1 MLGRRHDHH
10 PHPRTSHLTRRLSDP
25 FAQRRPRPSP
35 GGSFCWPTTVTPTPH
50 PPPDPETTMSET
62 LTGAQALI
70 RALELEG
77 VDTIFGVP
85 GGAILPAYD
94 PILDSPIRHVLA
106 RHEQGAG
113 HMASGYA
120 HASGRVGVAM
130 ATSGPGA
137 TNLITAL
144 QDAFMDSI
152 PLVAVTG
159 QVGMASIGYDAFQEA
174 HTWGISMPCTKH
186 NYLVTEPDA
195 IADAI
200 HEAFHLASTGRPGP
214 VLVDIPKNILNA
226 TLTWRGP
233 GKLDLP
239 GYRPSVEGHPK
250 QVKAAVRLIA
260 ESERPVLYLGG
271 GVIRANATEE
281 ALRFAELANL
291 PAVTTLMARG
301 AIPDSHPLCLGMP
314 GMHGNYT
321 AITAM
326 QRADVLIAVGARFD
340 DRVTGDVAAFAP
352 HARVIHVD
360 VDPAEIAKVRTPE
373 IPIVG
378 DARAVL
384 RQLIVAMEK
393 LLGGESAPERE
404 PWLETLRGWQRD
416 KPLSYTQDEAGP
428 IQQQYVIEE
437 LHRLTGG
444 DAVVVAG
451 VGQHQMWASQF
462 WRFERPRTWINSGGL
477 GTMGYA
483 VPAAVGAKTAVPDRT
498 VWAIDGDGCFQM
510 TCQELITASVE
521 GIPIKV
527 AVMNNQSLGMVKQ
540 WQRLFYHGRYS
551 AVDLTDHTPDY
562 VKLAEAM
569 GCAGLRADHPGE
581 VRPVLEKAMAINDR
595 PVVVEFRCDPDA
607 MVFPMVPAGGSND
620 LVVLGPEDLA
630 PSADDTG
637 ALA

>member
-1 MLGRRHDHH
+1 
-10 PHPRTSHLTRRLSDP
+10 
-25 FAQRRPRPSP
+25 
-35 GGSFCWPTTVTPTPH
+35 
-50 PPPDPETTMSET
+50 MSET

-186 NYLVTEPDA
+186 NYLVTEPEA

-326 QRADVLIAVGARFD
+326 QRADLLIAVGARFD

-384 RQLIVAMEK
+384 RQLIAAMEK
-393 LLGGESAPERE
+393 LLGDGSAPERE
-404 PWLETLRGWQRD
+404 PWLETLRGWQGD

-483 VPAAVGAKTAVPDRT
+483 VPAAVGAKTAVPERT